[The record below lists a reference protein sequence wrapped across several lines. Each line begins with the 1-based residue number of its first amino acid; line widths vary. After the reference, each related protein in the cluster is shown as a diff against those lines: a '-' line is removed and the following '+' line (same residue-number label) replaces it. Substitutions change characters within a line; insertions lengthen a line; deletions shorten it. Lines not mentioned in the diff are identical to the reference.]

1 MPNPRA
7 FDLLSTYAFWLADI
21 SPSFQGGRAAVPY
34 WALNPVMGFASV
46 GTPAFAARSETVKSG
61 TDLYQHTVV
70 TGHEVDRI
78 TATRG
83 ASWWAADMYRW
94 FLRAQHG
101 FGAPRRDL
109 ALIHFTGSGL
119 GTGGGDYSESAISLG
134 LGIGGLAASTAA
146 FGLADPRVLGAIAGY
161 WASAGLAAAFGPTIF
176 RIPGRVWVLGDCIP
190 TRYKPGSDF
199 DAKSGEVSIAELE
212 FAPSYVNELSLTA

>member
-7 FDLLSTYAFWLADI
+7 FDLLPTYAFWLADI
-21 SPSFQGGRAAVPY
+21 SPVFQGTKAAIPY
-34 WALNPVMGFASV
+34 WALNPAMGFASV
-46 GTPAFAARSETVKSG
+46 SMPSFAARTENVKSG

-70 TGHEVDRI
+70 TGHEIDRI

-83 ASWWAADMYRW
+83 ASWWSADMCRW
-94 FLRAQHG
+94 FQRAQHG

-109 ALIHFTGSGL
+109 ALIHFTSSGL
-119 GTGGGDYSESAISLG
+119 GDGAGGYDEAAISLG
-134 LGIGGLAASTAA
+134 LGLGGLAASTAA
-146 FGLADPRVLGAIAGY
+146 LGVADPRMLGAIAGY
-161 WASAGLAAAFGPTIF
+161 WAAAGLAAAFGPTIV
-176 RIPGRVWVLGDCIP
+176 RIPGRVWILGDCIP

-199 DAKSGEVSIAELE
+199 DAKSGDVSIAELE